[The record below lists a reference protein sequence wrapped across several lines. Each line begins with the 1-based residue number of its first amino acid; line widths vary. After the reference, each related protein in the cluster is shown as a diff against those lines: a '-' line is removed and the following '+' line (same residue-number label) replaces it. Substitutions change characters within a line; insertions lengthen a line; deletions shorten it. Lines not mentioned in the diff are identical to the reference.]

1 MNEKKYI
8 AAKTYFENLTI
19 AGNIY
24 RYNIKKQKKK
34 KRSKRGK
41 CTYLLA
47 TNIFVNSI
55 FLHYPK
61 KK

>member
-34 KRSKRGK
+34 KKDLKEASVRI
-41 CTYLLA
+41 Y
-47 TNIFVNSI
+47 
-55 FLHYPK
+55 
-61 KK
+61 